1 MSSATVLR
9 LVHPPARGGRTVAE
23 QGFDV
28 WWAFYPR
35 KTARKAALARWQRLS
50 PAERGEALRVVEQFA
65 RHWAEL
71 REAGKSVEFCPHG
84 ATWLNQARWEDAAE
98 WTATARRAATRP
110 DGRTPMDVAA
120 LMQQM
125 EA

>member
-1 MSSATVLR
+1 MSGAQVLR

-28 WWAFYPR
+28 FWAFYPR
-35 KTARKAALARWQRLS
+35 KVARKAALARWARLR

-65 RHWAEL
+65 RHWAAL
-71 REAGKSVEFCPHG
+71 REAGKDLEFCPHA
-84 ATWLNQARWEDAAE
+84 ATWLAQARWEDAAE
-98 WTATARRAATRP
+98 WTAAARKVATRL

-125 EA
+125 EG